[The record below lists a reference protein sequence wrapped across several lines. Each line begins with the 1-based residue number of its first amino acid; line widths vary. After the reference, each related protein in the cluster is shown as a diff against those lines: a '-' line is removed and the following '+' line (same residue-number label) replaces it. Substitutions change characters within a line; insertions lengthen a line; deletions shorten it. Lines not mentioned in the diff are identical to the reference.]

1 MNGVAFAEHKAKGG
15 VKTMILWMMAGYAVT
30 AVAFYSY
37 IVKTAQDEPQEQVA
51 TVIDLLEWQRSREEG
66 IRKAA

>member
-1 MNGVAFAEHKAKGG
+1 
-15 VKTMILWMMAGYAVT
+15 MILWMIAGYVGA

-37 IVKTAQDEPQEQVA
+37 IVATAQDEPQESAA
-51 TVIDLLEWQRSREEG
+51 TVINLTEWQRGRDEN

>member
-1 MNGVAFAEHKAKGG
+1 
-15 VKTMILWMMAGYAVT
+15 MILWMMAGYTAT

-37 IVKTAQDEPQEQVA
+37 IVKTAQDEPQENAA
-51 TVIDLLEWQRSREEG
+51 TVIDLLDWQRSRDES